1 MGQSH
6 RQVFAEC
13 TRDEVHGIGI
23 GNVQGVS
30 LGKPSF
36 HPSQGGSGWGIKVEL
51 SHVAMLGAKEKG
63 GPEGPPEK
71 DKMSWVQDAPKKR
84 PIPIAG

>member
-1 MGQSH
+1 
-6 RQVFAEC
+6 
-13 TRDEVHGIGI
+13 
-23 GNVQGVS
+23 
-30 LGKPSF
+30 
-36 HPSQGGSGWGIKVEL
+36 
-51 SHVAMLGAKEKG
+51 MLGAKEKG